1 MTTNLTIAGTY
12 AVLTSGNRKKSV
24 SSKVKGEA
32 RERLVKLVEQTAGEY
47 GVILRTNAA
56 EASDETVL
64 LELEVLSERYETMAE
79 AAAHKNC
86 YTLVY
91 REEAGWL
98 RHIRDLR
105 KDDLEEIVT
114 DDRGMFEDIC
124 SACRIHKQ
132 ALTTG
137 GSVPVPVDEVMTADG
152 IRIRYYKDPALSLGA
167 LYSVRSELKMH

>member
-1 MTTNLTIAGTY
+1 M
-12 AVLTSGNRKKSV
+12 
-24 SSKVKGEA
+24 
-32 RERLVKLVEQTAGEY
+32 
-47 GVILRTNAA
+47 ILRTNAA
-56 EASDETVL
+56 EASDEAVL

-91 REEAGWL
+91 REKAGWL

-124 SACRIHKQ
+124 SACGISKQ
-132 ALTTG
+132 ALVTG
-137 GSVPVPVDEVMTADG
+137 GGVPCRWT
-152 IRIRYYKDPALSLGA
+152 R
-167 LYSVRSELKMH
+167 

>member
-91 REEAGWL
+91 REEAGML
-98 RHIRDLR
+98 RTS
-105 KDDLEEIVT
+105 ET
-114 DDRGMFEDIC
+114 
-124 SACRIHKQ
+124 CRRTIWKR
-132 ALTTG
+132 L
-137 GSVPVPVDEVMTADG
+137 
-152 IRIRYYKDPALSLGA
+152 
-167 LYSVRSELKMH
+167 